1 MPPEAAGQRFLELT
15 DRGKERELRE
25 RLERVR
31 KARER

>member
-15 DRGKERELRE
+15 DRGEERELRE

-31 KARER
+31 KAGGR